1 MAPARLLLSYGA
13 KVRPYYDII
22 IQIFKV
28 IQRGVSMANMDFIER
43 GYFEQLFNMGSGYV
57 LDFTNRE
64 FQEFVYEK
72 IQIDVYARYP
82 GLSKAKILR
91 SIIAEHDNVTVGKLL
106 LEFMRYMQ
114 AKGLVTDEVRDTFT
128 KCAEIGNRLIGKRF
142 PPKQSRPTPSVK
154 PISPT
159 IDYNMFLK
167 ELVDISN
174 CSDTPQSRGY
184 ALERYLNKLF
194 EAHGLEP
201 RGSFKI
207 VGEQIDGSF
216 LLYKEVYLLEAKWT
230 NKKIDKGDLVIFNEK
245 VSSKSGFTRGLFI
258 SYAGFTDEAL
268 ATFSHG
274 RTVNTILMTVQ
285 DLSIA
290 LECVRR
296 SKSAT

>member
-1 MAPARLLLSYGA
+1 MAS
-13 KVRPYYDII
+13 I
-22 IQIFKV
+22 
-28 IQRGVSMANMDFIER
+28 DFIER
-43 GYFEQLFNMGSGYV
+43 DCFERLFGMGGGYV

-64 FQEFVYEK
+64 FQEFIYEK
-72 IQIDVYARYP
+72 IQLDVYAKYH

-91 SIIAEHDNVTVGKLL
+91 SIMAEYDDVTVGKLL

-114 AKGLVTDEVRDTFT
+114 ARRLVTDEDRETF
-128 KCAEIGNRLIGKRF
+128 AECVKIGNRLIGKKVVAER
-142 PPKQSRPTPSVK
+142 PGQATTAKQTKTV
-154 PISPT
+154 
-159 IDYNMFLK
+159 IDYDMFLK

-174 CSDTPQSRGY
+174 HSDTPQSRGY
-184 ALERYLNKLF
+184 ALERYLRKLF
-194 EAHGLEP
+194 EAYDLEP

-216 LLYKEVYLLEAKWT
+216 ILHNEVYLLEAKWT

-268 ATFSHG
+268 STFANG

-285 DLSIA
+285 ELSIA
-290 LECVRR
+290 LERKLDLVTVLSSKVRALAEEGDFN
-296 SKSAT
+296 KSIFDL

>member
-1 MAPARLLLSYGA
+1 
-13 KVRPYYDII
+13 
-22 IQIFKV
+22 
-28 IQRGVSMANMDFIER
+28 MANMDFIER

-82 GLSKAKILR
+82 GLSKGKILP

-106 LEFMRYMQ
+106 QEFMRYMQ

-128 KCAEIGNRLIGKRF
+128 KCAEIGNRLIGKKF

-290 LECVRR
+290 LERKLDLTSVLWKKVRALAEEGNFN
-296 SKSAT
+296 KSIFDM